1 MKCNEILTENK
12 VDDAYDA
19 LSAQAEDGSNP
30 NAVRAM
36 GLLNRMERGNISNSD
51 AKKLND
57 LRGKVPEVD
66 IILSGMKKKQ
76 NSTEIGGGSS
86 SSTDDMSPRQ
96 LKKAIANIDKDAM
109 RLTRKAAKDMKDAVE
124 KSSIKGGTDADHKKT
139 IADFMEGELG
149 EYNTFNDNPKLSVQD
164 TFKLATD
171 TMISAYKKF
180 LKDEY
185 MGKKEKQG
193 GSAPTDTP
201 SPSSKK
207 KQEYLDVAPDKT
219 PENVAMLNPN
229 SRDSVIDFKGHK
241 LRWMGQQWA
250 QLNPETRKW
259 QSGKIKNSTGFIVY
273 REVTGEDFVQPV
285 TKDGKPLKVIDLSK
299 L

>member
-1 MKCNEILTENK
+1 
-12 VDDAYDA
+12 
-19 LSAQAEDGSNP
+19 
-30 NAVRAM
+30 
-36 GLLNRMERGNISNSD
+36 
-51 AKKLND
+51 
-57 LRGKVPEVD
+57 
-66 IILSGMKKKQ
+66 
-76 NSTEIGGGSS
+76 
-86 SSTDDMSPRQ
+86 
-96 LKKAIANIDKDAM
+96 
-109 RLTRKAAKDMKDAVE
+109 
-124 KSSIKGGTDADHKKT
+124 
-139 IADFMEGELG
+139 
-149 EYNTFNDNPKLSVQD
+149 
-164 TFKLATD
+164 
-171 TMISAYKKF
+171 MISSYKKF

-193 GSAPTDTP
+193 GSASTDTP